1 MNKIKLTNRDITRN
15 INVPI
20 SMNWDFLERE
30 DTLIKYEEEIL
41 NKILGFPNDYEVKR
55 FEMFQNPNNNI
66 TLPLTYNF
74 NFKSTTENDWVLNY
88 SDSGRFTEREIYNN
102 VKKYDK
108 SFFKLDFYDTTNT
121 QIRKN
126 YLTIILNKRPN
137 KTTYTFPNQTTPFEI
152 DIPSFTLNYNKN
164 QEGFFIY
171 WFEDPTILNIDTLY
185 MTAKFFDASN
195 GQFTSFTTKKQTTS
209 TTPYR
214 LGTDYFNR
222 RVSFNY
228 DDSTYKITLMNQS
241 TVQETVIEWYEYIN
255 PTI

>member
-41 NKILGFPNDYEVKR
+41 NKVLGFPNDYEVKR

-137 KTTYTFPNQTTPFEI
+137 KTTYTFPNQTIPFEI

-185 MTAKFFDASN
+185 MTAKFFDSSN

>member
-1 MNKIKLTNRDITRN
+1 VNKIKLTNRDITRN

-102 VKKYDK
+102 VNKYD
-108 SFFKLDFYDTTNT
+108 
-121 QIRKN
+121 
-126 YLTIILNKRPN
+126 
-137 KTTYTFPNQTTPFEI
+137 
-152 DIPSFTLNYNKN
+152 
-164 QEGFFIY
+164 
-171 WFEDPTILNIDTLY
+171 
-185 MTAKFFDASN
+185 
-195 GQFTSFTTKKQTTS
+195 
-209 TTPYR
+209 
-214 LGTDYFNR
+214 
-222 RVSFNY
+222 
-228 DDSTYKITLMNQS
+228 
-241 TVQETVIEWYEYIN
+241 
-255 PTI
+255 